1 MPMYKMDEDTQID
14 EFGVD
19 HSNFSLRDE
28 IEYNYHRAKEKE
40 MHKRKQNWIMNEFPF
55 PFNTGFKMYSEAE
68 MLNKEP
74 MYDKYKHAVTSCIG
88 AQDGLP
94 NAGVAF
100 EMGLG
105 KEGLDLARKFSR
117 QRNGRQDYGGY
128 TNILFDSAKDMKA
141 NLTGIGAGYTNPTGD
156 CYEMMK
162 DYYNPTPNY

>member
-40 MHKRKQNWIMNEFPF
+40 MQNKSTSYYRNSPWQWRAFDNVVSEGLKLKNEP
-55 PFNTGFKMYSEAE
+55 
-68 MLNKEP
+68 LN
-74 MYDKYKHAVTSCIG
+74 DKYKHAVVSCTG
-88 AQDGLP
+88 GQDGLY
-94 NAGVAF
+94 GSGITYG
-100 EMGLG
+100 MGAI
-105 KEGLDLARKFSR
+105 KEAQDMYRKFSR

-141 NLTGIGAGYTNPTGD
+141 NLTGIGVGYTNPTGD
-156 CYEMMK
+156 CYDMMK
-162 DYYNPTPNY
+162 YFYNPKQGY